1 MEQMKLFASQEVT
14 VQEATPSDSL
24 PLTPE
29 DVVKKNWKYGGL
41 VAFNVPIS
49 IATRTAY
56 VVLLDENHNPIYKF
70 KYLSNEHQKK

>member
-1 MEQMKLFASQEVT
+1 MLTQTSLFASTEET
-14 VQEATPSDSL
+14 VQEAT

-49 IATRTAY
+49 IASRTAF
-56 VVLLDENHNPIYKF
+56 VVLMDENHNPIYKF
-70 KYLSNEHQKK
+70 KYLSNGK